1 MELYINALAH
11 YLPDNRVPN
20 SYFKDV
26 NGLDD
31 EWIRTRTGISTRSKA
46 GENENTNTMA
56 MEAVKRLHETLPYP
70 IEEVDLIVAAT
81 YSPHDTVAT
90 AAHMIQRHF
99 KARAARCLTVSAA
112 CSSFINAMEI
122 VEGYFAMNKAT
133 KAIVVASE
141 HNTEYSNET
150 CPQSG
155 HLWGDGS
162 VAIAIST
169 IPEGEKAARILNIFT
184 RGLGHIGKADTAVYL
199 RPHHGG
205 IGMPEGRDV
214 FINACCLFQD
224 HGGITLGDGCQIGHN
239 VDYATLYH
247 GLAPEDR
254 HKTYPAPVIL
264 GRNVWVGSNSTILQ
278 GVTIGDNA
286 VVAAGAVVTK
296 DVPADAIVGGVPA
309 KVIKYIR

>member
-1 MELYINALAH
+1 MELYINAFAH
-11 YLPDNRVPN
+11 YLPDDRVPN

-56 MEAVKRLHETLPYP
+56 LEAVKRLNEKLPFP

-122 VEGYFAMNKAT
+122 VEGYFAMNKVT

-169 IPEGEKAARILNIFT
+169 
-184 RGLGHIGKADTAVYL
+184 
-199 RPHHGG
+199 
-205 IGMPEGRDV
+205 MPEG
-214 FINACCLFQD
+214 
-224 HGGITLGDGCQIGHN
+224 
-239 VDYATLYH
+239 
-247 GLAPEDR
+247 
-254 HKTYPAPVIL
+254 
-264 GRNVWVGSNSTILQ
+264 
-278 GVTIGDNA
+278 
-286 VVAAGAVVTK
+286 
-296 DVPADAIVGGVPA
+296 
-309 KVIKYIR
+309 

>member
-1 MELYINALAH
+1 MELYINAFAH

-56 MEAVKRLHETLPYP
+56 LEAVKRLHEKLPFP

-133 KAIVVASE
+133 KAIVVTRLARKVV
-141 HNTEYSNET
+141 T
-150 CPQSG
+150 CGVTGLWQS
-155 HLWGDGS
+155 
-162 VAIAIST
+162 
-169 IPEGEKAARILNIFT
+169 PFPPYRKEK
-184 RGLGHIGKADTAVYL
+184 KQPVYL
-199 RPHHGG
+199 IYLPADSDTSAKQTPPFTYAH
-205 IGMPEGRDV
+205 
-214 FINACCLFQD
+214 
-224 HGGITLGDGCQIGHN
+224 ITGVSVC
-239 VDYATLYH
+239 
-247 GLAPEDR
+247 R
-254 HKTYPAPVIL
+254 K
-264 GRNVWVGSNSTILQ
+264 
-278 GVTIGDNA
+278 GVTYLSM
-286 VVAAGAVVTK
+286 
-296 DVPADAIVGGVPA
+296 PAIT
-309 KVIKYIR
+309 

>member
-1 MELYINALAH
+1 MELYINAFAH

-56 MEAVKRLHETLPYP
+56 LEAVKRLHEKLPFP

-155 HLWGDGS
+155 HLWTSLGPSARPPPGPICRQGYKNRAKC
-162 VAIAIST
+162 AIIGLYLLLFHHVST
-169 IPEGEKAARILNIFT
+169 GKFSPVLQVSNRYEEKIAPHAQPP
-184 RGLGHIGKADTAVYL
+184 RGQSRSEK
-199 RPHHGG
+199 
-205 IGMPEGRDV
+205 
-214 FINACCLFQD
+214 
-224 HGGITLGDGCQIGHN
+224 
-239 VDYATLYH
+239 
-247 GLAPEDR
+247 
-254 HKTYPAPVIL
+254 
-264 GRNVWVGSNSTILQ
+264 
-278 GVTIGDNA
+278 
-286 VVAAGAVVTK
+286 
-296 DVPADAIVGGVPA
+296 
-309 KVIKYIR
+309 

>member
-1 MELYINALAH
+1 M
-11 YLPDNRVPN
+11 
-20 SYFKDV
+20 
-26 NGLDD
+26 
-31 EWIRTRTGISTRSKA
+31 
-46 GENENTNTMA
+46 
-56 MEAVKRLHETLPYP
+56 
-70 IEEVDLIVAAT
+70 AAT

-169 IPEGEKAARILNIFT
+169 
-184 RGLGHIGKADTAVYL
+184 
-199 RPHHGG
+199 
-205 IGMPEGRDV
+205 MPEEKKPPAYLIYSPADLATSV
-214 FINACCLFQD
+214 KQTLPYIYA
-224 HGGITLGDGCQIGHN
+224 HITGGSEC
-239 VDYATLYH
+239 
-247 GLAPEDR
+247 R
-254 HKTYPAPVIL
+254 
-264 GRNVWVGSNSTILQ
+264 
-278 GVTIGDNA
+278 
-286 VVAAGAVVTK
+286 K
-296 DVPADAIVGGVPA
+296 DVTCLSMPAIT
-309 KVIKYIR
+309 

>member
-1 MELYINALAH
+1 MELYINAFAH

-56 MEAVKRLHETLPYP
+56 LEAVKRLHEKLPFP

-155 HLWGDGS
+155 HLWQS
-162 VAIAIST
+162 
-169 IPEGEKAARILNIFT
+169 PFPPYRKEK
-184 RGLGHIGKADTAVYL
+184 KQPVYL
-199 RPHHGG
+199 IYLPADSDTSAKQTPPFTYAH
-205 IGMPEGRDV
+205 
-214 FINACCLFQD
+214 
-224 HGGITLGDGCQIGHN
+224 ITGVSVC
-239 VDYATLYH
+239 
-247 GLAPEDR
+247 R
-254 HKTYPAPVIL
+254 K
-264 GRNVWVGSNSTILQ
+264 
-278 GVTIGDNA
+278 GVTYLSM
-286 VVAAGAVVTK
+286 
-296 DVPADAIVGGVPA
+296 PAIT
-309 KVIKYIR
+309 

>member
-1 MELYINALAH
+1 MELYINAFAH

-56 MEAVKRLHETLPYP
+56 LEAVKRLNEKLPFP

-99 KARAARCLTVSAA
+99 KARAAHCLTVSAA

-214 FINACCLFQD
+214 FINACCHFQD
-224 HGGITLGDGCQIGHN
+224 HGGVTLGDGCQIGHN
-239 VDYATLYH
+239 VVFATLNH

-254 HKTYPAPVIL
+254 HTTYPAPIIL

>member
-1 MELYINALAH
+1 MELYINAFAH

-56 MEAVKRLHETLPYP
+56 LEAVKRLHEKLPFP

-99 KARAARCLTVSAA
+99 KARAAHCLTVSAA

-169 IPEGEKAARILNIFT
+169 IPEGEKQPAYLIYLPADSGTSAKQTPPFT
-184 RGLGHIGKADTAVYL
+184 YAHITGVSVCRK
-199 RPHHGG
+199 
-205 IGMPEGRDV
+205 
-214 FINACCLFQD
+214 
-224 HGGITLGDGCQIGHN
+224 
-239 VDYATLYH
+239 
-247 GLAPEDR
+247 
-254 HKTYPAPVIL
+254 
-264 GRNVWVGSNSTILQ
+264 
-278 GVTIGDNA
+278 GVTYLSM
-286 VVAAGAVVTK
+286 
-296 DVPADAIVGGVPA
+296 PAIT
-309 KVIKYIR
+309 